1 MRQKAPEPVP
11 GAGTPP
17 PAPVSGPRFAPAP
30 AERSPT
36 VGEILD
42 SAVGL
47 HRSGRGAEAEALY
60 RQVLELEPGNADAL
74 HLSGVIAHQAGR
86 HAEAAALIA
95 KAIKKAPRNPAFHLN
110 LANACQALG
119 HPDKAA
125 AAIKVAVKLDPGWA
139 EAHNSLG
146 VIRAGQER
154 FARAVQHFNKAI
166 ALKPDYADAHNNLG
180 IALAKLGKLEEALEA
195 HEKALAIEPENV
207 EILNAMGTALR
218 DTGQREGA
226 ICHYIRAL
234 ALHPGHPEALNN
246 MGVALNDLGRAGEAI
261 DAYHMAIEARPDYA
275 EAYRNLAKPLI
286 GLDDIEG
293 AIEACTLALR
303 IRPDYA
309 AARWERALPLLL
321 AGRFDEAW
329 EDTLAR
335 PVVDRKRF
343 ARPTE
348 PLPQDL
354 AGKRVLLAGEQGLG
368 DQLFF
373 LRFAAALKARGA
385 EVLARVDPKIAEI
398 IAPVPFIDRVLGP
411 GEKPGQY
418 DFALTLGDLP
428 YLLGADDPPPPVAMM
443 ADDGRMSAMAA
454 RIGAFGAGPYIG
466 VTWRAGIND
475 ARRLYKEAPMEVI
488 ARALS
493 STEATVVA
501 LQRHPEP
508 GEIEGFADALGRQL
522 FDLTSLNEELADMLA
537 LLALIDDYVGVS
549 NTNMHI
555 RAGAGCAAR
564 VLVPHPPEFRWMAKG
579 ETSPWFPG
587 FTVYRQHR
595 DGGWGEAAEALARDL
610 AAA

>member
-11 GAGTPP
+11 AAGTPP
-17 PAPVSGPRFAPAP
+17 PAPVSGPGSPRAP
-30 AERSPT
+30 AERRRSI
-36 VGEILD
+36 GEILN
-42 SAVGL
+42 SAVAL

-86 HAEAAALIA
+86 HADAIVFIA
-95 KAIKKAPRNPAFHLN
+95 KAIKKAPRNPSFHLN
-110 LANACQALG
+110 LANACHALG
-119 HPDKAA
+119 HLDKAA
-125 AAIKVAVKLDPGWA
+125 VAVKVAVKLDPGWA

-146 VIRAGQER
+146 VICAGQER
-154 FARAVQHFNKAI
+154 IPKAIRHFNKAI

-195 HEKALAIEPENV
+195 YQKALAIEPENV
-207 EILNAMGTALR
+207 EVLNAMGTALR
-218 DTGQREGA
+218 DLGRREDA
-226 ICHYIRAL
+226 ISHYDRAL

-246 MGVALNDLGRAGEAI
+246 LGVALNDLGRAGEAI
-261 DAYHMAIEARPDYA
+261 EAYQKAIEA
-275 EAYRNLAKPLI
+275 
-286 GLDDIEG
+286 
-293 AIEACTLALR
+293 
-303 IRPDYA
+303 RPDYA

-335 PVVDRKRF
+335 PMVDRKRL

-348 PLPQDL
+348 PLPRDL
-354 AGKRVLLAGEQGLG
+354 AGKRVVLAGEQGLG
-368 DQLFF
+368 DQIFF

-385 EVLARVDPKIAEI
+385 GVLARVDPKIAEI
-398 IAPVPFIDRVLGP
+398 IAPVPFIDRVLAP
-411 GEKPGQY
+411 GEKPGPY
-418 DFALTLGDLP
+418 DFALPLGDLP

-443 ADDGRMSAMAA
+443 ADGGRMSAMAA
-454 RIGAFGAGPYIG
+454 RISAFGPPPYIG

-475 ARRLYKEAPMEVI
+475 ARRLYKEAPMDVI

-493 STEATVVA
+493 ATEATVIA

-522 FDLTSLNEELADMLA
+522 FDLTSLNGELADMLA
-537 LLALIDDYVGVS
+537 LLSLIDDYVGVS

-555 RAGAGCAAR
+555 RAGTGRGAR

-587 FTVYRQHR
+587 FTVYRQRR
-595 DGGWGEAAEALARDL
+595 DGGWADAADALARDL
-610 AAA
+610 APA

>member
-17 PAPVSGPRFAPAP
+17 PAPVSGPRYAPAP
-30 AERSPT
+30 ADRSPT
-36 VGEILD
+36 VGEILN
-42 SAVGL
+42 SAVAL
-47 HRSGRGAEAEALY
+47 HQSGRLAAAAAFY
-60 RQVLELEPGNADAL
+60 RQVLELEPANADAL
-74 HLSGVIAHQAGR
+74 HLTGVIAHQAGR
-86 HAEAAALIA
+86 HADAAVLIA
-95 KAIKKAPRNPAFHLN
+95 KAIKKAPGNPFFHLN
-110 LANACQALG
+110 LANAEQARG
-119 HPDKAA
+119 NPDKAA
-125 AAIKVAVKLDPGWA
+125 AAIDKAVKLDPGWA

-154 FARAVQHFNKAI
+154 LARAVQHFNKAI

-180 IALAKLGKLEEALEA
+180 IALAQLGKSEEALEA
-195 HEKALAIEPENV
+195 YEKALAIEPENV
-207 EILNAMGTALR
+207 EVLNAMGTALR
-218 DTGQREGA
+218 DLGRCEDA
-226 ICHYIRAL
+226 ICHYQRAL

-246 MGVALNDLGRAGEAI
+246 MGVALNDLGRADEAI

-293 AIEACTLALR
+293 AIEACAQALR

-321 AGRFDEAW
+321 AGRLTEAW
-329 EDTLAR
+329 EDYLAR
-335 PVVDRKRF
+335 PAVDRKRF
-343 ARPTE
+343 GRPKE
-348 PLPQDL
+348 PLPEDL
-354 AGKRVLLAGEQGLG
+354 ADKRVLLIGEQGLG
-368 DQLFF
+368 DQIFF
-373 LRFAAALKARGA
+373 LRFAASLKARGA

-398 IAPVPFIDRVLGP
+398 IAPVPFIDRVLAAN
-411 GEKPGQY
+411 EKPGPY

-428 YLLGADDPPPPVAMM
+428 YLLGADDPPGPVALT
-443 ADDGRMSAMAA
+443 ADGDRASAIAA
-454 RIGAFGAGPYIG
+454 RICAFGPPPYIG

-475 ARRLYKEAPMEVI
+475 ARRLYKEAPMDVI
-488 ARALS
+488 AQALAPI
-493 STEATVVA
+493 EATVVA

-508 GEIEGFADALGRQL
+508 GEIEGFAEALGREV
-522 FDLTSLNEELADMLA
+522 FDLTSLNGELGDMLA

-555 RAGAGCAAR
+555 RAGAGRTAR

-587 FTVYRQHR
+587 FTVYRQR
-595 DGGWGEAAEALARDL
+595 PDAGWADAAEALARDL
-610 AAA
+610 APA

>member
-11 GAGTPP
+11 AAGTPP
-17 PAPVSGPRFAPAP
+17 PTPVAGPGSPQAP

-36 VGEILD
+36 VGEILG
-42 SAVGL
+42 SAVAL

-60 RQVLELEPGNADAL
+60 RQVLELEPANADAL
-74 HLSGVIAHQAGR
+74 HLSGVVAHQAGR
-86 HAEAAALIA
+86 HADAIVFIA
-95 KAIKKAPRNPAFHLN
+95 KAIKKAPRNPAFRLN

-119 HPDKAA
+119 HLDKAA
-125 AAIKVAVKLDPGWA
+125 AAIKVAIKLDPGWA

-154 FARAVQHFNKAI
+154 IPKAVGHFNKAI
-166 ALKPDYADAHNNLG
+166 ALKPDYADAYNNLG
-180 IALAKLGKLEEALEA
+180 IALAKLGKLEEAIGA
-195 HEKALAIEPENV
+195 HEKALAIEPQNV
-207 EILNAMGTALR
+207 EILNAMGTTLR
-218 DTGQREGA
+218 DTGRYDDA
-226 ICHYIRAL
+226 ICHYQRVL

-246 MGVALNDLGRAGEAI
+246 MGVALNDLGRADEAI
-261 DAYHMAIEARPDYA
+261 EAYHRAIEARPDHA

-286 GLDDIEG
+286 GLDDIDG
-293 AIEACTLALR
+293 AIEACTQALR

-309 AARWERALPLLL
+309 AARWERALALLL
-321 AGRFDEAW
+321 AGRYPEAW
-329 EDTLAR
+329 EDSLAR
-335 PVVDRKRF
+335 PVVDRKRIG
-343 ARPTE
+343 RPTE
-348 PLPQDL
+348 PLAEDL
-354 AGKRVLLAGEQGLG
+354 AGKRVVLAGEQGLG

-398 IAPVPFIDRVLGP
+398 IAPVPFIDRALAP
-411 GEKPGQY
+411 KEKPGQY
-418 DFALTLGDLP
+418 DFALALGDLP
-428 YLLGADDPPPPVAMM
+428 YLLGADEAQGPVALT
-443 ADDGRMSAMAA
+443 ADGGRKAQMAA
-454 RIGAFGAGPYIG
+454 RIEAFGPPPYIG
-466 VTWRAGIND
+466 VTWRAGIAD
-475 ARRLYKEAPMEVI
+475 ANRLYKEAPMEVI

-493 STEATVVA
+493 ATEATVIA

-508 GEIEGFADALGRQL
+508 GEIEGFAETLGRQL
-522 FDLTSLNEELADMLA
+522 FDLTALNEDLADMLA

-555 RAGAGCAAR
+555 RAGTGRAAR

-587 FTVYRQHR
+587 FTIYRQHR
-595 DGGWGEAAEALARDL
+595 DGGWADAAEALARDL

>member
-86 HAEAAALIA
+86 HADAAALIT
-95 KAIKKAPRNPAFHLN
+95 KAIKKTPRNPAFHLN

-146 VIRAGQER
+146 VICAGQER
-154 FARAVQHFNKAI
+154 LARAVQHFNKAI

-180 IALAKLGKLEEALEA
+180 IALARLGKLEEALEA

-226 ICHYIRAL
+226 ICLYQRAL

-354 AGKRVLLAGEQGLG
+354 AGKRVLLVGEQGLG

-454 RIGAFGAGPYIG
+454 RIGAFGPPPYIG

-508 GEIEGFADALGRQL
+508 GEIEGFADALGRQV
-522 FDLTSLNEELADMLA
+522 FDATAINEELADMLA

-555 RAGAGCAAR
+555 RAGAGRRAR

-587 FTVYRQHR
+587 FTIYRQHR
-595 DGGWGEAAEALARDL
+595 DAGWKEAAEALARDL

>member
-17 PAPVSGPRFAPAP
+17 PAPVPGTGYAPAP

-60 RQVLELEPGNADAL
+60 RQVLELEPANADAL

-125 AAIKVAVKLDPGWA
+125 AAIKEAVKLDPGWA

-154 FARAVQHFNKAI
+154 LARAVQHFNKAI

-180 IALAKLGKLEEALEA
+180 IALAKLGKLEEALGA

-218 DTGQREGA
+218 DTGQYEDA
-226 ICHYIRAL
+226 ICHYQRAL

-335 PVVDRKRF
+335 PVVDRKRIS
-343 ARPTE
+343 RPTE
-348 PLPQDL
+348 PLPEDL

-368 DQLFF
+368 DQIFF

-454 RIGAFGAGPYIG
+454 RIGAFGPPPYIG

-475 ARRLYKEAPMEVI
+475 TNRLYKEAPMDVI
-488 ARALS
+488 AQALAP
-493 STEATVVA
+493 TGATVLA
-501 LQRHPEP
+501 LQRNPEP
-508 GEIEGFADALGRQL
+508 GEIAGFADALGREL
-522 FDLTSLNEELADMLA
+522 FDATALNGELADMLA

-555 RAGAGCAAR
+555 RAGAGRRAR
-564 VLVPHPPEFRWMAKG
+564 VLVPHPPEFRWMAAG
-579 ETSPWFPG
+579 DTSPWFPG
-587 FTVYRQHR
+587 FTIYRQRR
-595 DGGWGEAAEALARDL
+595 DAGWKDAVEALARDL

>member
-11 GAGTPP
+11 AAGTPP
-17 PAPVSGPRFAPAP
+17 PAPVYGPGSPQAP

-36 VGEILD
+36 IGEILN
-42 SAVGL
+42 SAVAL

-86 HAEAAALIA
+86 HADAIVLIA
-95 KAIKKAPRNPAFHLN
+95 KAIKKAPRNPSFHLN

-119 HPDKAA
+119 HLDKAA
-125 AAIKVAVKLDPGWA
+125 AAVKVAVKLDPGWA

-146 VIRAGQER
+146 VICAGQER
-154 FARAVQHFNKAI
+154 IPKAIRHFNKAI

-195 HEKALAIEPENV
+195 YQKALAIEPENV
-207 EILNAMGTALR
+207 EVLNAMGTALR
-218 DTGQREGA
+218 DLGRREDA
-226 ICHYIRAL
+226 ISHYHRAL

-261 DAYHMAIEARPDYA
+261 EAYQKAIEARPDYA

-286 GLDDIEG
+286 ALDDIDG
-293 AIEACTLALR
+293 AIEACGQALR

-335 PVVDRKRF
+335 PMVDRKRL

-348 PLPQDL
+348 PLPRDL
-354 AGKRVLLAGEQGLG
+354 AGKRVVLAGEQGLG
-368 DQLFF
+368 DQIFF

-385 EVLARVDPKIAEI
+385 GVLARVDPKIAEI
-398 IAPVPFIDRVLGP
+398 IAPVPFIDRVLAP
-411 GEKPGQY
+411 GEKPGPY
-418 DFALTLGDLP
+418 DFALPLGDLP
-428 YLLGADDPPPPVAMM
+428 YLLGADDPPPPVALM
-443 ADDGRMSAMAA
+443 ADGGRMSAMAA
-454 RIGAFGAGPYIG
+454 RISAFGAGPYIG

-475 ARRLYKEAPMEVI
+475 ARRLYKEAPMDVI

-493 STEATVVA
+493 ATEATVIA

-522 FDLTSLNEELADMLA
+522 FDLTSLNGELADMLA
-537 LLALIDDYVGVS
+537 LLSLIDDYVGVS

-555 RAGAGCAAR
+555 RAGTGRGAR

-587 FTVYRQHR
+587 FTVYRQRR
-595 DGGWGEAAEALARDL
+595 DGGWADAADALARDL
-610 AAA
+610 APA